1 MSVRYDDDKLCRSF
15 EVIHV
20 EDVEDRTHESLHMLL
35 DKTGPGNEFLGWMD
49 LPNRNLDDLKDLAD
63 TAEEI
68 KNSGD
73 FLVCVGIGG
82 SYLGAKAVI
91 SSLFPQND
99 KIRYAGHH
107 LSPLELSGLLDE
119 LREKDFYINV
129 ISKSGTTTEP
139 GVAFRF
145 LKQLAEEKYGKN
157 ASKRIIATTDASKG
171 ALKKLSDE
179 EKYRSFVIPDNVGG
193 RFSVLTPVG
202 LLPILASGGD
212 LQAIFKGARAGYES
226 AILDDRKNSAFRY
239 ARNRKLLW
247 KNGKAIEILASFEPQ
262 IHFVSEW
269 WKQLFGESEGKDG
282 KGIFPAS
289 ADFST
294 DLHSLGQWIQ
304 DGTRNIFE
312 TFLIIDRYSKDLTVM
327 NDPRNA
333 DGLNFLA
340 GQNLS
345 DINRKA
351 FEGTRKAHEDGG
363 VPVSTFYLDKLDEE
377 NLFELLVIFEFAIAI
392 YGYTLGVNPFDQPGV
407 EAYKKNMLELLVAKS
422 GSR

>member
-1 MSVRYDDDKLCRSF
+1 MPVRYDDEKLCHSF
-15 EVIHV
+15 EPIHV
-20 EDVEDRTHESLHMLL
+20 EDVEDRTHESLHLLL
-35 DKTGPGNEFLGWMD
+35 DREGPGNEFLGWMD
-49 LPNRNLDDLKDLAD
+49 LPNQKPDDLKELVD

-73 FLVCVGIGG
+73 LLVCVGIGG

-91 SSLFPQND
+91 SSLFPHND
-99 KIRYAGHH
+99 RIRYAGHH
-107 LSPLELSGLLDE
+107 LSPLELSRLLQE
-119 LREKDFYINV
+119 LRNKDFYINV

-139 GVAFRF
+139 GIAFRF
-145 LKQLAEEKYGKN
+145 LKQLAEEKYGSEV
-157 ASKRIIATTDASKG
+157 SKRIIATTDASKG
-171 ALKKLSDE
+171 ALRKLGE
-179 EKYRSFVIPDNVGG
+179 QEGYRTFDIPDNVGG

-202 LLPILASGGD
+202 LLPILAAGGD
-212 LQAIFKGARAGYES
+212 LKAILKGAQAGYRE
-226 AILDDRKNSAFRY
+226 ATRDDRKNMAFRY
-239 ARNRKLLW
+239 ARNRKILW

-262 IHFVSEW
+262 IHYVAEW

-282 KGIFPAS
+282 KGIYPAS

-312 TFLIIDRYSKDLTVM
+312 TFLIIDHYSEDLTVLK
-327 NDPRNA
+327 DPRDL
-333 DGLNFLA
+333 DGLNYLT
-340 GQNLS
+340 GKTLS

-351 FEGTRKAHEDGG
+351 YEGTRQAHEDGG
-363 VPVSTFYLDKLDEE
+363 VPISAFYLDHLNEE

-407 EAYKKNMLELLVAKS
+407 EAYKKNMFKLLK
-422 GSR
+422 G